1 MSGAVAADL
10 HTTRESV
17 PINLLSWGYSPRS
30 HGEDSG
36 HIRSL
41 AEISQAAL
49 PPILV
54 HRQTMRVID
63 GMHRLRAAV
72 LNGSDRIDV
81 EFFDGSDEEAFC
93 RAVEL
98 NVSHGLPL
106 SLADRKAAAAR
117 ILACRSDLSDRAAA
131 AITGLSPKTVGAI
144 RSHSEIPQPHERL
157 GRDGRC
163 RPVNGLAGRTRAA
176 EVIAGRPGASLRE
189 IAETAGISVG
199 TARRVRGR
207 LAAGEDVAGVRQ
219 PRHTDTDT
227 EAVLRK
233 LRNDPSLKLSAAG
246 RELLRWLHAH
256 TLKEDE
262 MKRVAAAIPPHSV
275 PLMASLARNN
285 AKVWDALAS
294 ELERRSALGAN

>member
-1 MSGAVAADL
+1 V
-10 HTTRESV
+10 
-17 PINLLSWGYSPRS
+17 
-30 HGEDSG
+30 
-36 HIRSL
+36 RSL
-41 AEISQAAL
+41 AEITQAAL

-63 GMHRLRAAV
+63 GMHRLRAAM

-117 ILACRSDLSDRAAA
+117 ILACRYDFSDRAVAV
-131 AITGLSPKTVGAI
+131 ITGLSPKTVGAI
-144 RSHSEIPQPHERL
+144 RSRSEIPQLHERL

-207 LAAGEDVAGVRQ
+207 LAVGEDVAGARQ
-219 PRHTDTDT
+219 PRHADTVTDTVTVTDTDT
-227 EAVLRK
+227 DTDTVLHK
-233 LRNDPSLKLSAAG
+233 LRNDPSLKFSAAG

-256 TLKEDE
+256 ILRKDE
-262 MKRVAAAIPPHSV
+262 MKRVTAAIPPHSV

-285 AKVWDALAS
+285 AKGWDALAS